1 MKEPCFEEV
10 SGVGEALMG
19 KSISAAVGAQRY
31 ESEVRNAAAS
41 ISDLMETY
49 RDFLTTR
56 NDLILGL
63 SPT

>member
-1 MKEPCFEEV
+1 MLQTQIKLFEEV

-41 ISDLMETY
+41 ISDLMRRPTA
-49 RDFLTTR
+49 
-56 NDLILGL
+56 IS
-63 SPT
+63 SPPAMT

>member
-1 MKEPCFEEV
+1 
-10 SGVGEALMG
+10 MG